1 MADDAIP
8 PAAAPIS
15 AKPEVPTPIPQ
26 KRKDSKQATHKD
38 YLITAVLLAVLVWE
52 VGLYDATA
60 NYITDYIDSQ
70 KPKTMTQDFN
80 IITPY
85 GDAYMSAENG
95 DFQMTFLNSGTDEA
109 VVQQAALLNLDGGKC
124 QVTSQ
129 LPVKLAVGDRLNLT
143 GTGCSKGGASYGKTF
158 RIGAI
163 INGTTSLRS
172 KLLSDTRMMFPF
184 PTENIP
190 DDQMKQMKE
199 QRTEQLNRMEGLD
212 NPSPFTSSG
221 PIYGIYS

>member
-1 MADDAIP
+1 MPYDAPP
-8 PAAAPIS
+8 PAAAPAP
-15 AKPEVPTPIPQ
+15 AKPEVPTPLPKKI
-26 KRKDSKQATHKD
+26 KDSKQATRKD
-38 YLITAVLLAVLVWE
+38 YVITAVLLAVLIWE
-52 VGLYDATA
+52 VGLYDATV

-80 IITPY
+80 IMTPF

-109 VVQQAALLNLDGGKC
+109 VVTQAALLNLDGGKC
-124 QVTSQ
+124 QVTSK
-129 LPVKLAVGDRLNLT
+129 LPVKLAVGDRFNLT

-172 KLLSDTRMMFPF
+172 KLMSDTRMMFPF

-190 DDQMKQMKE
+190 EDQLKQMKE